1 MDESETFQEAVLKLV
16 MRIPKGRVTTYGRIA
31 TEIKGSVHAAR
42 AVGQALA
49 RNPRPGVIPCH
60 RVVRSDG
67 DVGGYSRGIAKKI
80 ELLRA
85 EGIEIEGRRVKN
97 INEVLF
103 QFSSFSSVETE

>member
-1 MDESETFQEAVLKLV
+1 MDEGDTFPEAVLKLV
-16 MRIPKGRVTTYGRIA
+16 MQIPKGRVTTYGRIA
-31 TEIKGSVHAAR
+31 NEVKGSVHAAR

-49 RNPRPGVIPCH
+49 KNPHPGVIPCH

-67 DVGGYSRGIAKKI
+67 DIGGYSQGIAKKI

-85 EGIEIEGRRVKN
+85 EGIEIEGRKVKK

-103 QFSSFSSVETE
+103 QFSSVGRG